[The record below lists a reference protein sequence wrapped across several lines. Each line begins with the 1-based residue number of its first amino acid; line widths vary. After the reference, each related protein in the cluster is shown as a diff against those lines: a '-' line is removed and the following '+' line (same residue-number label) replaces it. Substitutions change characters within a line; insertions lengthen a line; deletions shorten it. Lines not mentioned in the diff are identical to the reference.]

1 VGLLNNKVAI
11 ITGAGGGLGRE
22 YALLLAREGASIVV
36 NDYNADLVAKV
47 VAEIEAAG
55 GRAVGCPC
63 DVGNAVAGEQ
73 LVETALQSFGRVDI
87 VINNAGILRDKGF
100 HNLEE
105 ADWDEVVRVHLKGL
119 YCVTRPAFKWM
130 RDNKAG
136 GVIVNTTSTSGL
148 IGNFGQS
155 NYAAAKGGIWAATH
169 VLAIEGA
176 KYGIRVWGLAPAAV
190 SALTEHLFDERT
202 RRELDP
208 RYVAP
213 VVLYM
218 VSELS
223 GNKTG
228 KTLYASG
235 QKVMEL
241 RLEGAPGIRGGTL
254 DARDIAASEG
264 EIFFGGAGLSLAD
277 LGWSE

>member
-1 VGLLNNKVAI
+1 MALLENKVAI

-22 YALLLAREGASIVV
+22 YALLLAREGAGIVV
-36 NDYNADLVAKV
+36 NDYNADLVAQV

-55 GRAVGCPC
+55 GRAAGCPC
-63 DVGNAVAGEQ
+63 DVGEPVAGEQ
-73 LVETALQSFGRVDI
+73 LLETALRSFGRVDI

-105 ADWDEVVRVHLKGL
+105 ADWDEVVRVHLKGF

-202 RRELDP
+202 RLELDP

-223 GNKTG
+223 GNKSG

-235 QKVMEL
+235 QKIMEL

-254 DARDIAASEG
+254 DARDIAAREG
-264 EIFFGGAGLSLAD
+264 DIFFGDAGLSLAD

>member
-1 VGLLNNKVAI
+1 MALLDNKVAI

-22 YALLLAREGASIVV
+22 YALLLAREGAGVVV
-36 NDYNADLVAKV
+36 NDYSADLVAKV

-55 GRAVGCPC
+55 GRAVGCSC
-63 DVGNAVAGEQ
+63 DVGDLVAGEQ
-73 LVETALQSFGRVDI
+73 LLGTALRSFGRVDI

-202 RRELDP
+202 RQELDP
-208 RYVAP
+208 SYVAP

-223 GNKTG
+223 GSKSG

-235 QKVMEL
+235 QKIMEL

-254 DARDIAASEG
+254 DARDIAAREG
-264 EIFFGGAGLSLAD
+264 DIFFGDAGLSLAD